1 MELIRPGSTFDFVGK
16 RHGFLVA
23 SAMMNL
29 PSMVLLLTW
38 GLSYGPDF
46 TGGAMVEVRF
56 REPTTSAHV
65 RQVIQQA
72 GLADVTIQE
81 IDSDSA
87 MFLLRTAHSEDELA
101 QAGTAVTAA
110 LTASFQDHYEVLRV
124 EAVGSR
130 VSKGLWDK
138 ALWTVA

>member
-16 RHGFLVA
+16 RRGFLVA

-29 PSMVLLLTW
+29 LSMVLSFTW
-38 GLSYGPDF
+38 GLNYGLDF
-46 TGGAMVEVRF
+46 TGSAMVEVRF

-81 IDSDSA
+81 IGSDGTT
-87 MFLLRTAHSEDELA
+87 FLLRTAHCEDALE

-110 LTASFQDHYEVLRV
+110 LTASFQDQL
-124 EAVGSR
+124 
-130 VSKGLWDK
+130 
-138 ALWTVA
+138 